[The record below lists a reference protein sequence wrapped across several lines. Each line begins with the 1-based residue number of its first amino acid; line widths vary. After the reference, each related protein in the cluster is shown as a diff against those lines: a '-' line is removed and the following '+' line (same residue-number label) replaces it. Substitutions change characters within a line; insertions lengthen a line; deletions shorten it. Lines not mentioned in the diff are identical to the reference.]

1 MMRGTSPSGAAGETR
16 GRKPGSL
23 IGRTLGHYRILDRL
37 GSGGM
42 GVVWLAEDLRLKRRV
57 ALKMLREDLASSPE
71 KLARFER
78 EAKAVAALNHP
89 NIVTLHA
96 IEEIDG
102 VRFLAMEYVEGRTLD
117 EVIPADGLG
126 LAELLRI
133 AIPVA
138 DALAAAHARGVT
150 HRDLKPSN
158 VLVGTD
164 GRIKVLDFGLAKLHA
179 QEATA
184 IYGREAQST
193 LTQEGTV
200 VGTLHYMSPEQLQLK
215 HVDHRSDLFSF
226 GVLLYEMATGE
237 LPFRGESAAQVIT
250 AVLRDEPRALER
262 AEARLPG
269 EITSLMRRCLE
280 KDVGKRLAS
289 ASEAR
294 DRLRAVAHGLET
306 GQLRAGSSRLRRL
319 AGRVRR
325 RTRPAATVTAV
336 AALALVVVAI
346 PIVLR
351 SLRAGSAAAPPP
363 PDAQV
368 AVVVL
373 PLANY
378 SNEPDYFVDG
388 MTDGVIGSLGRVRGL
403 RVISRQSAMHYKNS
417 DKRVPEIARELGV
430 DYVVEASVARVG
442 DRLRIQTQLVRPEP
456 EQQVWSQAFERPA
469 TDVLALHNQ
478 VARGVATAL
487 AVPITAS
494 EEKQMSGQK
503 SVDPAVYEAYLQ
515 GRYWGGKFGQDNLL
529 KAKGYYQ
536 RAVVLDPA
544 FAPAWSGLADA
555 LLWLGHYYSMPEPAI
570 SEAEAAARRAL
581 QSDEREADAHAA
593 LAEVAK
599 FRWQWQVAEE
609 EIQRAIALDPNSASA
624 HRSYWHLLAPRLRLE
639 EARRE
644 IETAARLDPLS
655 ARIQGNLG
663 MQLVFEKRWQ
673 EAEKVLRH
681 ALELD
686 PDYTLAHGWLWN
698 LYTSTGQDPERGIEL
713 GRYLEAMGYAE
724 VLPEYE
730 RRLRAEG
737 YSAALTWVANV
748 LATQERGQSGKVG
761 VIGGLLA
768 EAGHTREA
776 LDWLRFGLEHRVWE
790 MPWLAVSPDY
800 RKLHGDPAYNRLLDE
815 LHLPHPTS

>member
-1 MMRGTSPSGAAGETR
+1 
-16 GRKPGSL
+16 L

-57 ALKMLREDLASSPE
+57 ALKMLRQDLASSPE

-96 IEEIDG
+96 IEEAEG
-102 VRFLAMEYVEGRTLD
+102 VRFLAMEYVDGRTLD
-117 EVIPADGLG
+117 EIIPADGLG
-126 LAELLRI
+126 LAEILRI

-158 VLVGTD
+158 VLVGAD
-164 GRIKVLDFGLAKLHA
+164 GRIKVLDFGLAKLQS

-184 IYGREAQST
+184 IYGREVQST

-250 AVLRDEPRALER
+250 AVLRDEPRAFER
-262 AEARLPG
+262 VEARLPPAVVD
-269 EITSLMRRCLE
+269 LVRHCLE

-289 ASEAR
+289 AGEAR
-294 DRLRAVAHGLET
+294 DRLRAVARSLET
-306 GQLRAGSSRLRRL
+306 GQMRAGSSRLRRL
-319 AGRVRR
+319 VGRVRR
-325 RTRPAATVTAV
+325 GARPTTIATV
-336 AALALVVVAI
+336 AALAVAAVAI
-346 PIVLR
+346 PFALR
-351 SLRAGSAAAPPP
+351 SLRAGSAATSPAPG
-363 PDAQV
+363 AQV

-378 SNEPDYFVDG
+378 SNQPEYFVDG
-388 MTDGVIGSLGRVRGL
+388 MTDGVIGSLGRVGGL
-403 RVISRQSAMHYKNS
+403 RVISRQSAMHYKGS

-430 DYVVEASVARVG
+430 DYVVEGSVSRDGAL
-442 DRLRIQTQLVRPEP
+442 LRIQAQVVRPEP
-456 EQQVWSQAFERPA
+456 EQQVWSEVFERPA

-478 VARGVATAL
+478 VARAVAGAL
-487 AVPITAS
+487 AVPLSAA
-494 EEKQMSGQK
+494 EDQQMAGAK
-503 SVDPAVYEAYLQ
+503 AVDPNVYEAYLQ
-515 GRYWGGKFGQDNLL
+515 GRYWGGKFRQEDLL
-529 KAKGYYQ
+529 KAKGYFE
-536 RAVVLDPA
+536 RAVALDPS
-544 FAPAWSGLADA
+544 FAPAWASLGDVLMWLA
-555 LLWLGHYYSMPEPAI
+555 HYHAAY
-570 SEAEAAARRAL
+570 EATLAESEAAARRAL
-581 QSDEREADAHAA
+581 QLDESLGDAHAT
-593 LAEVAK
+593 LSDVAQS
-599 FRWQWQVAEE
+599 RWQWQEAERE
-609 EIQRAIALDPNSASA
+609 VRHAIALDPNSAKA
-624 HRSYWHLLAPRLRLE
+624 HRTYWRQLAPQLRLE

-644 IETAARLDPLS
+644 VEAAARLDPLS
-655 ARIQGNLG
+655 AQIQGNLG
-663 MQLVFEKRWQ
+663 MQLIFEKRWD

-698 LYTSTGQDPERGIEL
+698 LYVSTDRDPERGVEL
-713 GRYLEAMGYAE
+713 ALYLEAVGYSD
-724 VLPEYE
+724 VVPEYR
-730 RRLRAEG
+730 RRLAAEG
-737 YSAALTWVANV
+737 YPAALEWVATF
-748 LATQERGQSGKVG
+748 LAEREAHQSNRVG

-768 EAGHTREA
+768 EAGHTDEA
-776 LDWLRFGLEHRVWE
+776 LDWLRFGIERRVWE

-800 RKLHGDPAYNRLLDE
+800 RNLHGNAEYNRLLDQ
-815 LHLPHPTS
+815 LGLPHPAS